1 MQSVERKAG
10 ALTLFVNNDGSC
22 LQDVTSGMAVEN
34 DKYSRRFPGKS
45 EFLTIK

>member
-10 ALTLFVNNDGSC
+10 EPTLFVNNDGSG
-22 LQDVTSGMAVEN
+22 LQDMTSRMTIEN
-34 DKYSRRFPGKS
+34 DKYNRDFSGKS

>member
-10 ALTLFVNNDGSC
+10 ELTLLVNNDGSG
-22 LQDVTSGMAVEN
+22 LQDMTSGMTVEN